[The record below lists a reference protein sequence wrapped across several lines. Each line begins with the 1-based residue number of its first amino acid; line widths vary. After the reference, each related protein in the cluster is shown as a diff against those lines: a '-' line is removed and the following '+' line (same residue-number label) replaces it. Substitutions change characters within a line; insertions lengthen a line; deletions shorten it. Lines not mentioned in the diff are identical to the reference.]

1 MILVAL
7 SGLDLNNYDALIRY
21 IKSFV
26 VDADADEDNISEE
39 MPITY
44 KKVNEYGEI
53 EVTKL
58 TQQQKK
64 LTNNEALQ
72 IVKDYQNGMN
82 TYQLADKYG
91 CHRANISV
99 QLKKQNI
106 EVTTRKLNLQNITE
120 IIGLYEGGM
129 NTTQLAKQFGVT
141 CPTIIKYLHKNKVK
155 MRTRWEY

>member
-1 MILVAL
+1 MAL
-7 SGLDLNNYDALIRY
+7 SGLDLNNYDGLIRY

-26 VDADADEDNISEE
+26 IDADVNDISEE
-39 MPITY
+39 IPIAY

-64 LTNNEALQ
+64 LTNDEVLQ

-82 TYQLADKYG
+82 TNQLADKYG
-91 CHRANISV
+91 CHRVNISA

-106 EVTTRKLNLQNITE
+106 EVTTRKLNSQNITE

-129 NTTQLAKQFGVT
+129 NTTQLAKRFGVT
-141 CPTIIKYLHKNKVK
+141 CPTIIKYLHENGVK
-155 MRTRWEY
+155 MRTRWDY